1 MLAGMSGATAGSGGA
16 LGPDENDG
24 RLMLPHAPRNTA
36 MAEAIPRLRT
46 ARVLFE
52 LIMTF
57 SPNQTF
63 GRIPSRSQAQNS
75 GRSNHVWPVAELRY
89 GLGQASYIG
98 LTKALS
104 PWHDRTTCQAPVGG
118 TISTRSERLPRLAGE
133 GRGPATTAS

>member
-1 MLAGMSGATAGSGGA
+1 MSGATAGSGGA

-36 MAEAIPRLRT
+36 MADAIPRLRT

-57 SPNQTF
+57 SPNQTLRPHPSAAKRKTPVGAITF
-63 GRIPSRSQAQNS
+63 GLQPSSDT
-75 GRSNHVWPVAELRY
+75 VW
-89 GLGQASYIG
+89 QASYIG

-104 PWHDRTTCQAPVGG
+104 PWHDR
-118 TISTRSERLPRLAGE
+118 
-133 GRGPATTAS
+133 